1 MATKKIAYAI
11 ARESSGDKTLANQFA
26 ELRNAANEEGYEITQ
41 EFGENISGNIAKYD
55 YSNPKFIENLSIAIK
70 KKKPDAIFCY
80 SMDRITR
87 TPVMQGKYLM
97 DFSILPGIPIY
108 FTRYKRWTID
118 PITKIVDKDWIDE
131 IATETSGK
139 TERLNIIART
149 KPQREKLGSEGYF
162 IGHISDG
169 YCVKESWGLYED
181 GRRRKIKEIIIDEE
195 RAPVI
200 EKIYRYYLNGE
211 STDKI
216 AAILNANN
224 VATANRYRSEHHEKF
239 GYKANY
245 IGKDKMTYERKY
257 ATWTGALV
265 AQVLSNEWYKGTRH
279 YKKKEL
285 HHQYIIEPA
294 EWEEV
299 KRIREE
305 RKISFRSMKES
316 NKHIFLLS
324 NLFYCGKCGCKMYGH
339 YTGLNNHYYCSS
351 LEKSKKK
358 CGLKGICKE
367 NIEGILY
374 DILIK
379 DAYANVVGGA
389 TDDSLTSF
397 FKLSK
402 KKENSI
408 KEGISNNEK
417 IIKILTEE
425 NETNEK
431 SIAFLIAQQSKHADN
446 ATRVEIYEAQ
456 INKNEQA
463 IESNKKKI
471 LKYQVENKNYNRMLT
486 ANANVKQILKNVE
499 DTKDLNL
506 IRQFFKTAIDRVYIF
521 NTEKKNSIIRIIDKK
536 GEIAECVYSASRIK
550 GKYIPLV
557 GLKYNEK
564 TNLIELIEHPVLASD
579 LYLYSCEFEY
589 GMKDMEA
596 LHDRLGVS
604 YTYIDG
610 PISVDSYIEL
620 LKKSEVAYSYS
631 RIEELSDLALRQ
643 REHYKAWRKKY
654 NTNKPKGIEPYVIHN
669 ETYDEINRMRKRL
682 YNRKCKIKKHK
693 SLSDEEKKRQLDEI
707 QRELDAL
714 TLQVPLIKPR
724 KKREKKVDKIVA
736 PTTILED

>member
-26 ELRNAANEEGYEITQ
+26 ELRSAASSEGYEIIQ

-55 YSNPKFIENLSIAIK
+55 YSNPEFIENLSIAIK

-97 DFSILPGIPIY
+97 DFSVLPGIPIY
-108 FTRYKRWTID
+108 FTRFKRWTID

-149 KPQREKLGSEGYF
+149 QPQREKLGREGYF
-162 IGHISDG
+162 VGHISDG
-169 YCVKESWGLYED
+169 YCVKESWGVYDD

-200 EKIYRYYLNGE
+200 RKIFRYYLNGE

-216 AAILNANN
+216 AAILNANDI
-224 VATANRYRSEHHEKF
+224 ATANKYRSEHHEKF

-245 IGKDKMTYERKY
+245 IGKDKMTYERKK
-257 ATWTGALV
+257 ATWSGALV
-265 AQVLSNEWYKGTRH
+265 AQVLSNEWYKGVRH
-279 YKKKEL
+279 YQKNEL
-285 HHQYIIEPA
+285 HHPYIIEPE

-305 RKISFRSMKES
+305 RKMSFRSMKES
-316 NKHIFLLS
+316 SKHIFLLS

-351 LEKSKKK
+351 LENSERK

-367 NIEGILY
+367 NIEGIIY

-379 DAYANVVGGA
+379 DAYNNVLGGVA
-389 TDDSLTSF
+389 DDSLTSF

-402 KKENSI
+402 EKEKSI
-408 KEGISNNEK
+408 KEGISNNKK
-417 IIKILTEE
+417 IIKRLTEE
-425 NETNEK
+425 IE
-431 SIAFLIAQQSKHADN
+431 SIERSITFLIEQQSLHADN
-446 ATRVEIYEAQ
+446 ASRVEMYESQ
-456 INKNEQA
+456 ITKNEQT
-463 IESNKKKI
+463 IESDKKKI
-471 LKYQVENKNYNRMLT
+471 IKYQTENRNYDRMLT
-486 ANANVKQILKNVE
+486 ANANVKQILKNIE
-499 DTKDLNL
+499 ETRDLNV
-506 IRQFFKTAIDRVYIF
+506 IRQFFKTAIFRVYIF
-521 NTEKKNSIIRIIDKK
+521 NTEKKNSIIRICDKK
-536 GEIAECVYSASRIK
+536 GEIAEFVYSASRIK

-557 GLKYNEK
+557 GLRYNEN
-564 TNLIELIEHPVLASD
+564 TNLIEKINLPVLFSEKYLFSSD
-579 LYLYSCEFEY
+579 SEQGLKE
-589 GMKDMEA
+589 MET
-596 LHDRLGVS
+596 LHDDLNIS
-604 YTYIDG
+604 YSYIDS

-620 LKKSEVAYSYS
+620 LKNSEVAFSYS
-631 RIEELSDLALRQ
+631 RLEGLSDLALRQ
-643 REHYKAWRKKY
+643 REHYKEWRKKY
-654 NTNKPKGIEPYVIHN
+654 NNGKPKGGEPYVIHN
-669 ETYDEINRMRKRL
+669 DTYADINLMRKRL
-682 YNRKCKIKKHK
+682 YNRKYKIRIHK
-693 SLSDEEKKRQLDEI
+693 SLTEEEKKRQLDEI

-714 TLQVPLIKPR
+714 TVQVPLIKPR
-724 KKREKKVDKIVA
+724 KKREKKDDVIIA
-736 PTTILED
+736 TPTILDD

>member
-1 MATKKIAYAI
+1 MAKKKIAYAI
-11 ARESSGDKTLANQFA
+11 ARESSGDKTLENQFA
-26 ELRNAANEEGYEITQ
+26 ELRSAASEEGYEIVQ

-55 YSNPKFIENLSIAIK
+55 YSNPKFIENLSIAIQK
-70 KKKPDAIFCY
+70 KRPDAIFCY

-97 DFSILPGIPIY
+97 DFSILPSIPIY
-108 FTRYKRWTID
+108 FTRFKRWTID
-118 PITKIVDKDWIDE
+118 PLTKIVDKDWIDE

-149 KPQREKLGSEGYF
+149 RPQREKLGSEGYF

-169 YCVKESWGLYED
+169 YCVRESWGLYED

-224 VATANRYRSEHHEKF
+224 VPTANKYRSEHHEKF

-245 IGKDKMTYERKY
+245 IGKDKMTYERKT

-305 RKISFRSMKES
+305 RKISFRSMKEPS
-316 NKHIFLLS
+316 KHVFLLS

-351 LEKSKKK
+351 LENSKKK

-367 NIEGILY
+367 NVEGILY

-379 DAYANVVGGA
+379 DAYTNVLGGA
-389 TDDSLTSF
+389 ADDSLTSF

-417 IIKILTEE
+417 IIKQLTDE
-425 NETNEK
+425 NEANEK
-431 SIAFLIAQQSKHADN
+431 SIAFLIAQQSKHAEN
-446 ATRVEIYEAQ
+446 ATRVQMYEAQ
-456 INKNEQA
+456 ITKNEQA

-471 LKYQVENKNYNRMLT
+471 LKYQVENKDYNRLLS
-486 ANANVKQILKNVE
+486 ANTNVKQILKNVE
-499 DTKDLNL
+499 QTKDLNV

-521 NTEKKNSIIRIIDKK
+521 NTEKKNSIIRIVDKK
-536 GEIAECVYSASRIK
+536 GEIAEVVYSALRIK

-557 GLKYNEK
+557 GLKYNE
-564 TNLIELIEHPVLASD
+564 NSNMIELIEHPVLASD
-579 LYLYSCEFEY
+579 LYLYSCDEEQ

-596 LHDRLGVS
+596 LHDRLGFS
-604 YTYIDG
+604 YTYIDR

-620 LKKSEVAYSYS
+620 LKKSEVAFSYS
-631 RIEELSDLALRQ
+631 RLEELSELALRQ
-643 REHYKAWRKKY
+643 KVHYKAWRKKY
-654 NTNKPKGIEPYVIHN
+654 NTNKPKGGEPYVIHN
-669 ETYDEINRMRKRL
+669 DTYDEINLMRKRL
-682 YNRKCKIKKHK
+682 YNRKYKIKIHK

-714 TLQVPLIKPR
+714 TMQVPLIKPR
-724 KKREKKVDKIVA
+724 KKREKKVDVIVV
-736 PTTILED
+736 PPTILDD